1 MHVILVPVA
10 GRPESATALD
20 CAFGLAARL
29 EADVVACHVRPHR
42 RMPKKPASKDM
53 LLHYD
58 DNALVEDTPKKI
70 ESARKAAQKLFSEHA
85 EAHGYPLRS
94 KPSLA
99 SEPIAIWE
107 EFVGSPGRA
116 MAIVGPISDLL
127 VLTRPKT
134 KRSEKAHAF
143 LLAAVLHSG
152 RPVLVL
158 PSRKIKE
165 PPGKRIAI
173 AWNQSR
179 EATHAVSGALP
190 LLSRAE
196 EVTIICC
203 GAEDSLGPKSTH
215 LARYLTH
222 WGIDANIA
230 RYNDND
236 TPAQLEQACDEVN
249 ADLMVMGA
257 YSRGRLR
264 ERLFGG
270 VTEHMLLKSK
280 RAALVMHL

>member
-20 CAFGLAARL
+20 CAFGLANNL

-42 RMPKKPASKDM
+42 RMPRNTASTDM
-53 LLHYD
+53 FLHYD
-58 DNALVEDTPKKI
+58 DNALVADTPKKV
-70 ESARKAAQKLFSEHA
+70 ESARKAAKKLFVERA
-85 EAHGYPLRS
+85 AAHGYPLRRNPTLS
-94 KPSLA
+94 SDQ
-99 SEPIAIWE
+99 IAIWE

-134 KRSEKAHAF
+134 ARSEKAHGF
-143 LLAAVLHSG
+143 LLAAVLQSG

-158 PSRKIKE
+158 PARKIKE

-173 AWNQSR
+173 AWNQSI
-179 EATHAVSGALP
+179 EAVHAVSGAMP

-196 EVTIICC
+196 EVTIVSC
-203 GAEDSLGPKSTH
+203 GPEDDVGPKSMH

-222 WGIDANIA
+222 WGIDASIE
-230 RYNDND
+230 RHDNEG
-236 TPAQLEQACDEVN
+236 TPAQIEEACDQVN
-249 ADLMVMGA
+249 ADLLVMGA
-257 YSRGRLR
+257 YSRGRIR

-270 VTEHMLLKSK
+270 VTEHILLKSK
-280 RAALVMHL
+280 RAALVLHV